1 MNDANFRYQSMLER
15 RSAPRTDVLAYIK
28 VVPPDTTPIYY
39 VEDISE
45 SGAFLVAGR
54 KLAIG
59 RELNM
64 SVSIRL
70 MPRDIDILCRVIRHD
85 ERGFAIQ
92 FLSMQDQDRILLR
105 NYLYSDE
112 SMKIRAKYY
121 NSESDS

>member
-15 RSAPRTDVLAYIK
+15 RSAPRTDVLAYLK
-28 VVPPDTTPIYY
+28 VIPPDTTPIYY

-45 SGAFLVAGR
+45 SGAFLVARR
-54 KLAIG
+54 KLGVG

-70 MPRDIDILCRVIRHD
+70 MPRDIEILCRVIRHD

-92 FLSMQDQDRILLR
+92 FLSMEDRDRALLR
-105 NYLYSDE
+105 SYLYSEE
-112 SMKIRAKYY
+112 SLKIRAKFH
-121 NSESDS
+121 NPESGT